1 MKHLL
6 DDKSGGA
13 TAYDDLLLSDSVE
26 ILFVVSVMVDD
37 VVDFILNASKLLGE
51 LVEVNE
57 SNAFDSSK
65 DLSLLTLEIILEENV
80 LS

>member
-6 DDKSGGA
+6 DDESGGA
-13 TAYDDLLLSDSVE
+13 TADDDLLLSDSVE

-65 DLSLLTLEIILEENV
+65 DLSLLALEIILEENV